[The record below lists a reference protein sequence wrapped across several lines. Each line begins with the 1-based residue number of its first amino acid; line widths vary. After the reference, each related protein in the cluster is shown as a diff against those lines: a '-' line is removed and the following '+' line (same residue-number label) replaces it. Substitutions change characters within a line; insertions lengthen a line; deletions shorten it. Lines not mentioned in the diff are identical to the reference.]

1 MTDKP
6 QEVRVLNDL
15 VKREG
20 HKIIFLQETKM
31 ETRRVMKLKYK
42 LGFEGGL
49 QVDSEGRKG
58 VLALFWKGEVELTII
73 NYSKHHIHT

>member
-1 MTDKP
+1 MTEKP
-6 QEVRVLNDL
+6 QEVRFLNDL

-42 LGFEGGL
+42 LGFEGRL
-49 QVDSEGRKG
+49 QVNSEGRKG
-58 VLALFWKGEVELTII
+58 VLALFWKGEVELTVL